1 METERVQVDDVHEIV
16 NKYIVL
22 KEFSR
27 VSFIS
32 TLYRMA
38 RAWILVLPGSVLLKS
53 FSGKLL

>member
-27 VSFIS
+27 VSLIS

-38 RAWILVLPGSVLLKS
+38 LA
-53 FSGKLL
+53 

>member
-16 NKYIVL
+16 KYIVL

-27 VSFIS
+27 VSLIS

-53 FSGKLL
+53 SSGKLL

>member
-1 METERVQVDDVHEIV
+1 METERVQVDGVNDIV
-16 NKYIVL
+16 NKFIVL

-27 VSFIS
+27 VSLIS

-53 FSGKLL
+53 SSGKLL